1 MTNKNEGKTMGIG
14 AEMAREGYEASV
26 ISRMTGRAGAYSPK
40 GAVDNVVD
48 GISDFVGGLFWWV

>member
-40 GAVDNVVD
+40 G
-48 GISDFVGGLFWWV
+48 GCRSCSIERSSE

>member
-40 GAVDNVVD
+40 G
-48 GISDFVGGLFWWV
+48 GGCRSCSIERSSE

>member
-26 ISRMTGRAGAYSPK
+26 ISRMTGRAGAYSHK
-40 GAVDNVVD
+40 
-48 GISDFVGGLFWWV
+48 GGLQVM